1 LRGLGGDGERGSA
14 ARCREGA
21 AAAAAAAEF

>member
-21 AAAAAAAEF
+21 AAAAAAEF

>member
-21 AAAAAAAEF
+21 AAAAEF

>member
-21 AAAAAAAEF
+21 AAAAAEF